1 VFPYFASLIRATLL
15 LKKQQDSNRGF
26 NIFLSFIH

>member
-1 VFPYFASLIRATLL
+1 L
-15 LKKQQDSNRGF
+15 LKKQRDSNRGF

>member
-1 VFPYFASLIRATLL
+1 TLL
-15 LKKQQDSNRGF
+15 LKKQRDSNRGF